1 MKVKGRL
8 LVEEDI
14 WRDTVSAV
22 IARLAMPTIH
32 TAAAAIGRQGWRS
45 LHWSLAPIIS
55 PQASAI
61 SIPMID
67 ARVASTNASNRFD
80 SLRYLHRAKPQHRS
94 ISSSNDI
101 SSNNNSSVTTS
112 QTIGESSDNKSIMS
126 KLWDKYSIEGQQKRI
141 ILGERLFRAA
151 QYRANDP
158 RWFTEARIPY
168 EFRPRHALIS
178 MHVWFLHKRLLA
190 DRVDSHLALL
200 VQEEL
205 FDILWND
212 TRARIRA
219 EGVHELTVNKHLKDA
234 QQLTFLQCTHY
245 DHSFQEFATDDKKRL
260 QEISGVNWTYVLNKD
275 EEANVDL
282 LKRLTMYVEY
292 QCVNL
297 LQGVPDNYFWE
308 GRIPWGDMPEFTTMK
323 DNNGKELPAMT
334 SVPGMEVF
342 PAPWVK
348 TLTDAGVPYYW
359 NMDTDETTWKK
370 PT

>member
-1 MKVKGRL
+1 M
-8 LVEEDI
+8 
-14 WRDTVSAV
+14 
-22 IARLAMPTIH
+22 
-32 TAAAAIGRQGWRS
+32 
-45 LHWSLAPIIS
+45 
-55 PQASAI
+55 
-61 SIPMID
+61 
-67 ARVASTNASNRFD
+67 
-80 SLRYLHRAKPQHRS
+80 
-94 ISSSNDI
+94 
-101 SSNNNSSVTTS
+101 
-112 QTIGESSDNKSIMS
+112 TIGESSDNKSIMS
-126 KLWDKYSIEGQQKRI
+126 KLWDKYSIEGQKKRI

-178 MHVWFLHKRLLA
+178 MHIWFIHKRLLA

-245 DHSFQEFATDDKKRL
+245 DHSFQEFASDDKKRL

-275 EEANVDL
+275 EEANEDL

-308 GRIPWGDMPEFTTMK
+308 GRIPWGDMPEFATMK
-323 DNNGKELPAMT
+323 DNNGKELPALE